1 MLKSLLSDANL
12 TPGAGWGR
20 GRQDKKPDPPLWP
33 SLVTMT
39 TLPPRA
45 ERPLAPAVASLAY
58 NGTLIEAYYAQWVRD
73 PASVDASWHSFFESS
88 TRGAS
93 AQLAGPEAG
102 GWPSLR
108 VEGRSLVKQRG
119 VYELI
124 FAYRTLGHFV
134 AKLDP
139 LGFNRYAFDEL
150 ELERF
155 GLGEE
160 ELESVFDSASLA
172 GGGMRT
178 LREILKILRET
189 FCGTLAV
196 EFMHMHSFA
205 QRRWIAERLEG
216 VSIPKSFSG
225 EERRRI
231 LQAILRAEEF
241 EAFLHTRY
249 VGQKRFSLEGNETL
263 IPMLDAVVEACPF
276 HGVDRIVMGMAH
288 RGRLNVLANVLQQ
301 GFKTIFDEFSENYI
315 PEGVLG
321 DGDVRYHLGFEAVR
335 KTACGSVV
343 TIGLAPN
350 PSHLEAVNP
359 VVEGKARAWERRLG
373 DMTER
378 RKVLPL
384 LIHGDASFMGQ
395 GTVQETLNLSQL
407 QGYRTGGTLHIVIN
421 NQIGFTTLPQDA
433 RSTHHCT
440 GIARMLGIPIFHVN
454 GDDPMAAV
462 FALRLAFEY
471 RQLFTRDV
479 VVDLF
484 GYRRHGHNEGDEPS
498 FTQPTLYQEIAAHPK
513 ISEVFLERL
522 IASGEMSRDEAQ
534 AYRKTFV
541 EQLVAD
547 MAQSKQL
554 ATQAKPKLRE
564 RLSCPRLL
572 EPVRTAVAEEELLAI
587 GRAITQ
593 EPPDIS
599 LNPKIARMLQDRR
612 AILEGRG
619 PILWPLAEALA
630 FGSLLKEGVP
640 VRLSGQ
646 DSRRGTFSQRHGV
659 LYDLHSRARYV
670 PLDHVSP
677 DQATFCIYNS
687 PLSENAVLGFDFG
700 YSLDYPEALIL
711 WEAQYGDFAN
721 GAQVIIDHYLS
732 SSESKWGTVANLVV
746 LLPHGY
752 EGQGPEHSTARVERF
767 LQLCAEDNM
776 VVAQCS
782 TPANYFHILR
792 RQALR
797 GFVKPLV
804 LFTPKSLLRDPR
816 CSSPVS
822 DFSQGGF
829 EELLPDPA
837 RPEGA
842 RRVLFCSGKIYYD
855 LAAHRE
861 KLGESE
867 TAILRVEQFYPLHR
881 EKLSRLLAAHRADD
895 LIWCQ
900 EEPEN
905 MGGWHFMERQLRALL
920 GREVRYVGREAA
932 ASTAAG
938 NLGVH
943 RLEQERICR
952 QAFGEG

>member
-1 MLKSLLSDANL
+1 
-12 TPGAGWGR
+12 
-20 GRQDKKPDPPLWP
+20 
-33 SLVTMT
+33 MT
-39 TLPPRA
+39 TLPLRA
-45 ERPLAPAVASLAY
+45 DRLWKRDGAALAY
-58 NGTLIEAYYAQWVRD
+58 SSSLVEEYYARWAQD
-73 PASVDASWHSFFESS
+73 PVSVDSSWRALFEGS
-88 TRGAS
+88 TRCAS
-93 AQLAGPEAG
+93 PQPTGREAG
-102 GWPSLR
+102 RRAQVPS
-108 VEGRSLVKQRG
+108 GRFLLKQRG
-119 VYELI
+119 AYELI

-134 AKLDP
+134 ANLDP
-139 LGFNRYAFDEL
+139 LGFNRVAFDEL

-160 ELESVFDSASLA
+160 DLEAEFDSASLA
-172 GGGMRT
+172 GGGVRS
-178 LREILKILRET
+178 LRRILEILRT
-189 FCGTLAV
+189 TYCGTLAV
-196 EFMHMHSFA
+196 EFMHMQAFA
-205 QRRWIAERLEG
+205 QRRWITERLEG
-216 VSIPKSFSG
+216 TDIAKTFSG

-241 EAFLHTRY
+241 ESFLHTRY

-263 IPMLDAVVEACPF
+263 IPMLEAVVEGCPL

-301 GFKTIFDEFSENYI
+301 DFKTIFDEFSENYF

-335 KTACGSVV
+335 KTSSGVVV

-350 PSHLEAVNP
+350 PSHLEMVNP

-373 DMTER
+373 DTAER

-395 GTVQETLNLSQL
+395 GIVQETLNLSQI
-407 QGYRTGGTLHIVIN
+407 QGYRTGGTVHIVIN

-440 GIARMLGIPIFHVN
+440 GVALMLGIPIFHVN
-454 GDDPMAAV
+454 GDDPLSAV
-462 FALRLAFEY
+462 FAIRLALEY
-471 RQLFTRDV
+471 RQLFQRDV

-513 ISEVFLERL
+513 ISEVFLDRFVPP
-522 IASGEMSRDEAQ
+522 GEVTREEAQ
-534 AYRKTFV
+534 SYRKAFV
-541 EQLVAD
+541 AQLAAD
-547 MAQSKQL
+547 MAQSRKS
-554 ATQAKPKLRE
+554 ATQAKSKLRE

-572 EPVRTAVAEEELLAI
+572 ERVQTAVPEEELLAI

-593 EPPDIS
+593 EPAGFT

-612 AILEGRG
+612 AAIEGRA

-630 FGSLLKEGVP
+630 LGSLLKEGIP

-646 DSRRGTFSQRHGV
+646 DSRRGTFSQRHAV
-659 LYDLHSRARYV
+659 LYDIHSRERYV
-670 PLDHVSP
+670 PLEHLSP
-677 DQATFCIYNS
+677 DQAIFCIYNS

-721 GAQVIIDHYLS
+721 GVQGVIDQYLA
-732 SSESKWGTVANLVV
+732 SSESKWGTVSHLVL

-752 EGQGPEHSTARVERF
+752 EGQGPEHSSARIERF
-767 LQLCAEDNM
+767 LLLCAEDNLI
-776 VVAQCS
+776 VAQCS

-797 GFVKPLV
+797 GFAKPLV

-816 CSSPVS
+816 CSSS
-822 DFSQGGF
+822 IADFSQGSF
-829 EELLPDPA
+829 EEILPDPL

-842 RRVLFCSGKIYYD
+842 RRVLLCSGKIYYD
-855 LAAHRE
+855 LVAHRE
-861 KLGESE
+861 RLGESE
-867 TAILRVEQFYPLHR
+867 TAILRIEQFYPLHQA
-881 EKLSRLLAAHRADD
+881 KLLRLLSAHRAEEV
-895 LIWCQ
+895 IWCQ

-905 MGGWHFMERQLRALL
+905 MGGWAYIERRLRALL
-920 GREVRYVGREAA
+920 GREIRYVGREEA

-938 NLGVH
+938 SLGVH
-943 RLEQERICR
+943 RLEQEWICEE
-952 QAFGEG
+952 AFRGA

>member
-1 MLKSLLSDANL
+1 
-12 TPGAGWGR
+12 
-20 GRQDKKPDPPLWP
+20 
-33 SLVTMT
+33 MT

-45 ERPLAPAVASLAY
+45 DRLWAADGAALAY
-58 NGTLIEAYYAQWVRD
+58 NGPLVEEYYARWLRD
-73 PASVDASWHSFFESS
+73 SASVDASWRTLFEGPA
-88 TRGAS
+88 RGLS
-93 AQLAGPEAG
+93 PQPVVPEAG
-102 GWPSLR
+102 GRPSPAAGSPFLD
-108 VEGRSLVKQRG
+108 KQRG

-139 LGFNRYAFDEL
+139 LGFHRYAFDEL

-155 GLGEE
+155 GLGGED
-160 ELESVFDSASLA
+160 LESEFDSASLA
-172 GGGMRT
+172 GGG
-178 LREILKILRET
+178 LRPLRQILRILRET

-196 EFMHMHSFA
+196 EFMHMQAFA
-205 QRRWIAERLEG
+205 ERRWIAERLEG
-216 VSIPKSFSG
+216 ISIPKTFSE

-241 EAFLHTRY
+241 ESFLHTRY

-263 IPMLDAVVEACPF
+263 IPMLEAVVEDCAL

-301 GFKTIFDEFSENYI
+301 DFKTIFDEFSENYF

-335 KTACGSVV
+335 KTASGSVV

-373 DMTER
+373 DTTER

-395 GTVQETLNLSQL
+395 GIVQETLNLSEL
-407 QGYRTGGTLHIVIN
+407 QGYRTGGTVHVVVN

-462 FALRLAFEY
+462 FSIRLAFEY
-471 RQLFTRDV
+471 RQLFQRDV

-513 ISEVFLERL
+513 ISEVFLEHL
-522 IASGEMSRDEAQ
+522 IASGEMSREEAQ
-534 AYRKTFV
+534 SYRKTFV
-541 EQLVAD
+541 EQLAAD
-547 MAQSKQL
+547 MAKSKEL
-554 ATQAKPKLRE
+554 ATQAQPRLRS

-593 EPPDIS
+593 EPPDIA
-599 LNPKIARMLQDRR
+599 LNPKIFRLLQDRR
-612 AILEGRG
+612 EAVERKG

-630 FGSLLKEGVP
+630 FGSLLKEGIP

-659 LYDLHSRARYV
+659 LYDIHSRARYV

-677 DQATFCIYNS
+677 DQAIFCIYNS

-721 GAQVIIDHYLS
+721 GAQVIIDHYVA

-752 EGQGPEHSTARVERF
+752 EGQGPEHSTGRIERF
-767 LQLCAEDNM
+767 LQLCAEDNL

-816 CSSPVS
+816 CSSPLAH
-822 DFSQGGF
+822 FSQGGF
-829 EELLPDPA
+829 EEILPDPV

-842 RRVLFCSGKIYYD
+842 RRVLLCSGKIYYD
-855 LAAHRE
+855 LVAHRE
-861 KLGESE
+861 KLGENE
-867 TAILRVEQFYPLHR
+867 TAILRAEQFYPLHK
-881 EKLSRLLAAHRADD
+881 EKLLRLLSTHRAED
-895 LIWCQ
+895 LVWCQ

-905 MGGWHFMERQLRALL
+905 MGGWHYMERRLRALL
-920 GREVRYVGREAA
+920 GREIRYAGREGA

-952 QAFGEG
+952 QAFGGR

>member
-1 MLKSLLSDANL
+1 
-12 TPGAGWGR
+12 
-20 GRQDKKPDPPLWP
+20 
-33 SLVTMT
+33 MT
-39 TLPPRA
+39 TLPARTD
-45 ERPLAPAVASLAY
+45 RTLAMDGASLAY
-58 NGTLIEAYYAQWVRD
+58 SGALLEEYYARWVQD
-73 PASVDASWHSFFESS
+73 PASVDSSWSALFESW
-88 TRGAS
+88 TRSGGPQPGRREGAVFS
-93 AQLAGPEAG
+93 PQRPEVG
-102 GWPSLR
+102 FLI
-108 VEGRSLVKQRG
+108 KQRG

-124 FAYRTLGHFV
+124 YAYRTLGHFV
-134 AKLDP
+134 ADLDP
-139 LGFNRYAFDEL
+139 LGFNRFTFDEL

-160 ELESVFDSASLA
+160 DLESEFDSASLA
-172 GGGMRT
+172 GGGTRP
-178 LREILKILRET
+178 LRKILEILRES

-196 EFMHMHSFA
+196 EFMHMHAFA

-216 VSIPKSFSG
+216 TSIPKTFSG

-241 EAFLHTRY
+241 ESFLHTRY

-263 IPMLDAVVEACPF
+263 IPMLDALVEACPA

-301 GFKTIFDEFSENYI
+301 DFKTIFDEFSENYF

-335 KTACGSVV
+335 KTSSGAVV

-350 PSHLEAVNP
+350 PSHLELVDP

-373 DMTER
+373 DTAER

-395 GTVQETLNLSQL
+395 GIVQETLNLSQL
-407 QGYRTGGTLHIVIN
+407 QGYRTGGTVHIVIN

-454 GDDPMAAV
+454 GDDPLAAV
-462 FALRLAFEY
+462 YAIRLALEY
-471 RQLFTRDV
+471 RQLFQRDT

-498 FTQPTLYQEIAAHPK
+498 FTQPTLYQAIAAHPK
-513 ISEVFLERL
+513 VSEVFLDRL
-522 IASGEMSRDEAQ
+522 VASGEMSREEAQ
-534 AYRKTFV
+534 AYRKAFV
-541 EQLVAD
+541 EQLAAD
-547 MAQSKQL
+547 MAESKQW
-554 ATQAKPKLRE
+554 ATRAKPKLRE

-572 EPVRTAVAEEELLAI
+572 EPVRTAVETGELLAV

-593 EPPDIS
+593 EPAGIS

-612 AILEGRG
+612 TALEQKG
-619 PILWPLAEALA
+619 PILWPFAEALA

-659 LYDLHSRARYV
+659 LFDVHSRASYV
-670 PLDHVSP
+670 PLAHVSP
-677 DQATFCIYNS
+677 EQALFCIYNS

-721 GAQVIIDHYLS
+721 GAQAIIDHYLA
-732 SSESKWGTVANLVV
+732 SSESKWGTVCNLVM

-752 EGQGPEHSTARVERF
+752 EGQGPEHSTARIERF

-816 CSSPVS
+816 CSSPLS
-822 DFSQGGF
+822 DFSEGGF
-829 EELLPDPA
+829 EEILPDPL

-842 RRVLFCSGKIYYD
+842 RRVLLCSGKIYYD
-855 LAAHRE
+855 LAAYRE
-861 KLGESE
+861 KLGEKT
-867 TAILRVEQFYPLHR
+867 TAILRVEQFYPLHE
-881 EKLSRLLAAHRADD
+881 EKLSRLLSAHPAEEV
-895 LIWCQ
+895 LWCQ

-905 MGGWHFMERQLRALL
+905 MGGWHFMERRLRALL
-920 GREVRYVGREAA
+920 GREIRYVGREAS

-938 NLGVH
+938 SLGVH
-943 RLEQERICR
+943 RLEQEWICR
-952 QAFGEG
+952 QALENR

>member
-1 MLKSLLSDANL
+1 MAGD
-12 TPGAGWGR
+12 GA
-20 GRQDKKPDPPLWP
+20 
-33 SLVTMT
+33 SLVYSGA
-39 TLPPRA
+39 LV
-45 ERPLAPAVASLAY
+45 ED
-58 NGTLIEAYYAQWVRD
+58 YYAQWVRD
-73 PASVDASWHSFFESS
+73 PASIDASWAALFQGPAGSVSPQRSGPSS
-88 TRGAS
+88 VARSGADL
-93 AQLAGPEAG
+93 LA
-102 GWPSLR
+102 
-108 VEGRSLVKQRG
+108 KQRG

-124 FAYRTLGHFV
+124 HAYRTLGHFV

-139 LGFNRYAFDEL
+139 LGFHRYSFDEL
-150 ELERF
+150 ELDRF
-155 GLGEE
+155 GLEE
-160 ELESVFDSASLA
+160 RDLDTVFDSGSLA
-172 GGGMRT
+172 GGGMRP
-178 LREILKILRET
+178 LREILAILRQT
-189 FCGTLAV
+189 YCGTLAI
-196 EFMHMHSFA
+196 EFMHMQSFA
-205 QRRWIAERLEG
+205 QRRWCIERLEG
-216 VSIPKSFSG
+216 ISIAKSFSG

-241 EAFLHTRY
+241 ESFLHTRY
-249 VGQKRFSLEGNETL
+249 AGQKRFSLEGNETL
-263 IPMLDAVVEACPF
+263 IPMLDAVVEACPL
-276 HGVDRIVMGMAH
+276 HGVARIVMGMAH

-301 GFKTIFDEFSENYI
+301 DFKTIFDEFSENYF

-335 KTACGSVV
+335 KTASGSVV

-359 VVEGKARAWERRLG
+359 VVEGKARAWQRRLG
-373 DMTER
+373 DMAER

-384 LIHGDASFMGQ
+384 LIHGDAAFMGQ
-395 GTVQETLNLSQL
+395 GIVQETLNLSQL
-407 QGYRTGGTLHIVIN
+407 EGYRTGGTLHIIIN

-462 FALRLAFEY
+462 FAVRLAFEY
-471 RQLFTRDV
+471 RQLFARDV

-522 IASGEMSRDEAQ
+522 VASGEMNREEAM
-534 AYRKTFV
+534 AYRKAFV
-541 EQLVAD
+541 EELAAD
-547 MAQSKQL
+547 MAQSKQW

-572 EPVRTAVAEEELLAI
+572 EPVRTAVPKEELLSI
-587 GRAITQ
+587 GLAITRQ
-593 EPPDIS
+593 PPDIH

-612 AILEGRG
+612 AALESGG

-646 DSRRGTFSQRHGV
+646 DSRRGTFSQRHAV
-659 LYDLHSRARYV
+659 LYDIHSRARYV
-670 PLDHVSP
+670 PLEHVSP
-677 DQATFCIYNS
+677 DQAIFCIYNS
-687 PLSENAVLGFDFG
+687 PLSEYAVLGFDFG
-700 YSLDYPEALIL
+700 YSLDFPEALIL

-732 SSESKWGTVANLVV
+732 SSESKWGAVANLVV

-752 EGQGPEHSTARVERF
+752 EGQGPEHSSGRIERF

-776 VVAQCS
+776 VVAQTS

-797 GFVKPLV
+797 GFAKPLV

-816 CSSPVS
+816 CSSLLG
-822 DFSQGGF
+822 DFAEGGF
-829 EELLPDPA
+829 EELLPDPI

-842 RRVLFCSGKIYYD
+842 RRLIFCSGKIYYE
-855 LAAHRE
+855 LAAYRE
-861 KLGESE
+861 QLGEKE

-881 EKLSRLLAAHRADD
+881 EKLARLVSVHRAEEV
-895 LIWCQ
+895 IWCQ

-905 MGGWHFMERQLRALL
+905 MGGWQYMERHLRALL
-920 GREVRYVGREAA
+920 GREIRYVGREAA
-932 ASTAAG
+932 ASTG
-938 NLGVH
+938 GGSLGVH

-952 QAFGEG
+952 QAFGDS

>member
-1 MLKSLLSDANL
+1 
-12 TPGAGWGR
+12 
-20 GRQDKKPDPPLWP
+20 
-33 SLVTMT
+33 MT
-39 TLPPRA
+39 TLPLRA
-45 ERPLAPAVASLAY
+45 DRSWEMDSAALAY
-58 NGTLIEAYYAQWVRD
+58 SSSLVEEYYARWVQD
-73 PASVDASWHSFFESS
+73 PGSVDSSWRALFQDS
-88 TRGAS
+88 TRGALP
-93 AQLAGPEAG
+93 QLAGREVGHRARLP
-102 GWPSLR
+102 
-108 VEGRSLVKQRG
+108 EGRFLAKQRG

-134 AKLDP
+134 ANLDP
-139 LGFNRYAFDEL
+139 LGFNRFAFDEL

-155 GLGEE
+155 GLGTED
-160 ELESVFDSASLA
+160 LETEFDSASLA
-172 GGGMRT
+172 GGGERS
-178 LREILKILRET
+178 LRNILEILRAT

-196 EFMHMHSFA
+196 EFMHMQSFA

-216 VSIPKSFSG
+216 TVLAKAFSG

-241 EAFLHTRY
+241 ESFLHTRY

-263 IPMLDAVVEACPF
+263 IPMLEAVVEACPL

-301 GFKTIFDEFSENYI
+301 DFKTIFDEFSENYF

-335 KTACGSVV
+335 KTSSGVVV

-350 PSHLEAVNP
+350 PSHLEMVDP

-373 DMTER
+373 DTAER

-395 GTVQETLNLSQL
+395 GIVQETLNLSQL
-407 QGYRTGGTLHIVIN
+407 HGYQTGGTVHVVIN

-440 GIARMLGIPIFHVN
+440 GVARMLGIPIFHVN
-454 GDDPMAAV
+454 GDDPISAV
-462 FALRLAFEY
+462 FAIRLALEY
-471 RQLFTRDV
+471 RQLFQRDV

-513 ISEVFLERL
+513 ISEVFLDRL
-522 IASGEMSRDEAQ
+522 IASGEMTREEAQ
-534 AYRKTFV
+534 SYRKAFV
-541 EQLVAD
+541 AELAAD
-547 MAQSKQL
+547 MAQSRQA
-554 ATQAKPKLRE
+554 ATQPKAKLRE

-572 EPVRTAVAEEELLAI
+572 ERVQTAVPGEELLAI

-593 EPPDIS
+593 EPAGFT

-612 AILEGRG
+612 AAIEGRA

-630 FGSLLKEGVP
+630 FGSLLQEGIP

-646 DSRRGTFSQRHGV
+646 DSRRGTFSQRHAV
-659 LYDLHSRARYV
+659 LYDIHSRERYV
-670 PLDHVSP
+670 PLEHVSP
-677 DQATFCIYNS
+677 GQAIFCIYNS

-721 GAQVIIDHYLS
+721 GAQGVIDQYLA
-732 SSESKWGTVANLVV
+732 SSESKWGTVSNLVV

-752 EGQGPEHSTARVERF
+752 EGQGPEHSTARIERF
-767 LQLCAEDNM
+767 LLLCAEDNL

-782 TPANYFHILR
+782 TPANYFHLLR

-804 LFTPKSLLRDPR
+804 LFTPKSLLRNPR
-816 CSSPVS
+816 CSSPIA
-822 DFSQGGF
+822 DFSEGGF
-829 EELLPDPA
+829 EEILPDPL
-837 RPEGA
+837 RSEGA
-842 RRVLFCSGKIYYD
+842 RRVLLCSGKIYYD

-861 KLGESE
+861 KLGETE
-867 TAILRVEQFYPLHR
+867 TAILRVEQFYPFHQGT
-881 EKLSRLLAAHRADD
+881 LSRLLSAHRAEEV
-895 LIWCQ
+895 IWCQ

-905 MGGWHFMERQLRALL
+905 MGGWFYIERRLRALL
-920 GREVRYVGREAA
+920 GREIRYVGREAA

-938 NLGVH
+938 SLGVH

-952 QAFGEG
+952 QAFGAP

>member
-1 MLKSLLSDANL
+1 
-12 TPGAGWGR
+12 
-20 GRQDKKPDPPLWP
+20 
-33 SLVTMT
+33 MT

-45 ERPLAPAVASLAY
+45 DRSLAMDGASLAHS
-58 NGTLIEAYYAQWVRD
+58 GVLVEDYYARWVQD
-73 PASVDASWHSFFESS
+73 PASVDASWRAFFKGSNREISPG
-88 TRGAS
+88 RVDR
-93 AQLAGPEAG
+93 EAG
-102 GWPSLR
+102 SGSRPPDARL
-108 VEGRSLVKQRG
+108 LVKQRA

-124 FAYRTLGHFV
+124 YAYRTLGHVV

-139 LGFNRYAFDEL
+139 LGFNPSVFDEL
-150 ELERF
+150 ELVRF

-160 ELESVFDSASLA
+160 DLETEFDSASLA
-172 GGGMRT
+172 GGGVRP
-178 LREILKILRET
+178 LWKILQILRAT

-196 EFMHMHSFA
+196 EFMHMQSFA

-216 VSIPKSFSG
+216 TDIAKIFS
-225 EERRRI
+225 EQERRRI
-231 LQAILRAEEF
+231 LEAILRAEEF
-241 EAFLHTRY
+241 ESFLHTRY

-263 IPMLDAVVEACPF
+263 IPMLEAVVEACPL

-301 GFKTIFDEFSENYI
+301 DLKTIFDEFSENYF

-335 KTACGSVV
+335 KTASGVVV

-350 PSHLEAVNP
+350 PSHLEMVDP

-373 DMTER
+373 DTAER

-384 LIHGDASFMGQ
+384 LIHGDAAFMGQ
-395 GTVQETLNLSQL
+395 GTVQETLNLSEL
-407 QGYRTGGTLHIVIN
+407 PGYRTGGTVHIVIN
-421 NQIGFTTLPQDA
+421 NQIGFTTPPQDA

-440 GIARMLGIPIFHVN
+440 GAALMLGIPIFHVN
-454 GDDPMAAV
+454 GDDPQAAV
-462 FALRLAFEY
+462 YAIRLAFEY
-471 RQLFTRDV
+471 RQLFQRDV

-498 FTQPTLYQEIAAHPK
+498 FTQPTLYQAIAAHPK
-513 ISEVFLERL
+513 ISEVFLDRL
-522 IASGEMSRDEAQ
+522 VSSGEMAREEAQ
-534 AYRKTFV
+534 AYRKVFV
-541 EQLVAD
+541 ERLA
-547 MAQSKQL
+547 AELAESKQG
-554 ATQAKPKLRE
+554 TTHAKTTLRE
-564 RLSCPRLL
+564 RLSSPRLL
-572 EPVRTAVAEEELLAI
+572 EPVLTAVPAEELLAA

-593 EPPDIS
+593 EPAGFT

-612 AILEGRG
+612 AAIEGRG

-630 FGSLLKEGVP
+630 FGSLLKEGIP

-646 DSRRGTFSQRHGV
+646 DSRRGTFSQRHAV
-659 LYDLHSRARYV
+659 LYDIHSRASYV

-677 DQATFCIYNS
+677 DQAIFCIYNS
-687 PLSENAVLGFDFG
+687 PLSESAALGFDFG

-721 GAQVIIDHYLS
+721 GAQVVIDHYLA
-732 SSESKWGTVANLVV
+732 SSESKWGTASNLVV

-752 EGQGPEHSTARVERF
+752 EGQGPEHSTARIERF
-767 LQLCAEDNM
+767 LQLCAEDNLI
-776 VVAQCS
+776 VAQCS

-797 GFVKPLV
+797 GFAKPLV
-804 LFTPKSLLRDPR
+804 LFTPKSLLRDPH
-816 CSSPVS
+816 CSSPIA
-822 DFSQGGF
+822 DFSEGGF
-829 EELLPDPA
+829 EEILPDPI

-842 RRVLFCSGKIYYD
+842 RRVLLCSGKIYYE
-855 LAAHRE
+855 LAAYRE

-867 TAILRVEQFYPLHR
+867 TAILRVEQFYPLHS
-881 EKLSRLLAAHRADD
+881 EKLSRLLSAHRAEEVA
-895 LIWCQ
+895 WCQ

-905 MGGWHFMERQLRALL
+905 MGGWHHMERGLRALL
-920 GREVRYVGREAA
+920 GREIRYVGREAS

-952 QAFGEG
+952 QAFGER